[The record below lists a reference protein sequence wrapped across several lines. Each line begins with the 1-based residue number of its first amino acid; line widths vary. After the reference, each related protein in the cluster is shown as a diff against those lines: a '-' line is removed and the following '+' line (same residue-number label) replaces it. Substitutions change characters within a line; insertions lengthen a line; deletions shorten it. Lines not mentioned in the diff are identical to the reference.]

1 MNPQRACFDE
11 AVLVTLRAGKNQ
23 DVLVAFVVMKGHGGL
38 LTESNQR
45 SGGSVDAISIKTMN
59 LHAIAEWGPL
69 DVVEATGKVEHIV
82 QLDAR
87 ERESWIVLGEVH
99 KNKGWRRLATC
110 TKQANVS
117 ASTEKE
123 LPMV

>member
-1 MNPQRACFDE
+1 
-11 AVLVTLRAGKNQ
+11 
-23 DVLVAFVVMKGHGGL
+23 MKRDGGL
-38 LTESNQR
+38 LTESNER
-45 SGGSVDAISIKTMN
+45 SGGSVDAIAIESMN
-59 LHAIAEWGPL
+59 FHAIAEGGPL
-69 DVVEATGKVEHIV
+69 DAVEATGKVEHIV

-123 LPMV
+123 LPMAKLRPSFRWR